1 VGDWHADPSEEM
13 PKYQRMI
20 ELLDEIFAAGEKA
33 LIFSTYQAIADL
45 FMSDIPKRFSKGFFD
60 FIDGRVDGPV
70 RQKVVDRFFEFP
82 GYGALFLNPKAA
94 GSGLNITAANHVI
107 HYNPEWNPALTAQ
120 ASARAY
126 RRKQLKPVTI
136 HHLFYVQTVEEVI
149 RGAAAF
155 KQDLANE
162 AVTGHDGNVDPM
174 TIAEALR
181 VSPLA

>member
-1 VGDWHADPSEEM
+1 M
-13 PKYQRMI
+13 
-20 ELLDEIFAAGEKA
+20 
-33 LIFSTYQAIADL
+33 
-45 FMSDIPKRFSKGFFD
+45 
-60 FIDGRVDGPV
+60 
-70 RQKVVDRFFEFP
+70 
-82 GYGALFLNPKAA
+82 
-94 GSGLNITAANHVI
+94 I

-155 KQDLANE
+155 KRDLANE